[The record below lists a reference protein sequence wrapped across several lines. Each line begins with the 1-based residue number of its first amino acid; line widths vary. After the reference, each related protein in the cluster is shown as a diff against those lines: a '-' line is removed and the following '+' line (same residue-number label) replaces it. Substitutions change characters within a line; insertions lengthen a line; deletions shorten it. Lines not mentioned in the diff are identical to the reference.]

1 MVENYGK
8 GVLQMRGF
16 GVFEKGKVGWME
28 KPDYICGP
36 DDAIV
41 RPLALA
47 PCSSDVHSAYEME
60 GSWLINRIL
69 GHESVGEIVE
79 VGSNVRDFKVGDR
92 VVIPCTTPTWKHPNI
107 QDGTHQDAGG
117 LFTAINFSNYEDG
130 TFAEKIKIR
139 SADMNLALLPKNVS
153 PEAACMATDMM
164 TTGFYG
170 PELAEVK
177 FGDTVVVFGIGPVGL
192 MAVAGSKL
200 RGAGRLIAVG
210 TRPDCVKL
218 AKEYGATD
226 IISYKEGSVAEQI
239 MAITG
244 GQGVDAA
251 IVAGGDVDT
260 FNTAIAVA
268 KAGGGQIAMLNVLTE
283 IDTIAI
289 PNALIAGFLAHKTI
303 KGGLCPGGR
312 RRMERLL
319 SLIENGR
326 VDPSKLITH
335 KFKGLESI
343 EEAFQ
348 LMANKPKN
356 LIKPI
361 VLLD

>member
-1 MVENYGK
+1 MK
-8 GVLQMRGF
+8 GF
-16 GVFEKGKVGWME
+16 GVIEKGKVGWLE
-28 KPDYICGP
+28 KPEYVCGP
-36 DDAIV
+36 DDAIA

-60 GSWLINRIL
+60 GPHLKNRIL
-69 GHESVGEIVE
+69 GHESVGEIIE
-79 VGSNVRDFKVGDR
+79 VGSNVKDFKVGDK
-92 VVIPCTTPTWKHPNI
+92 VVIPCTTPTWKHPDI

-139 SADMNLALLPKNVS
+139 SADMNLALLPEGVS
-153 PEAACMATDMM
+153 LEAACMAVDMM

-170 PELAEVK
+170 SELAEVK

-192 MAVAGSKL
+192 MSVAASKL
-200 RGAGRLIAVG
+200 RGAGRIIAVG

-226 IISYKEGSVAEQI
+226 IISYKEGNVGDQI
-239 MAITG
+239 KALTG
-244 GQGVDAA
+244 GKGVDAS
-251 IVAGGDVDT
+251 IVAGGDLET
-260 FNTAIAVA
+260 FYTAIDVA
-268 KAGGGQIAMLNVLTE
+268 KVGGGQIAMLNVLTE
-283 IDTIAI
+283 IDSINI
-289 PNALIAGFLAHKTI
+289 PNAVIAGFLAHKTI

-312 RRMERLL
+312 KRMERLL
-319 SLIENGR
+319 SLIKYGR

-335 KFKGLESI
+335 RFKGLENI
-343 EEAFQ
+343 EDAFY
-348 LMANKPKN
+348 LMANKPKD

-361 VLLD
+361 VLMD

>member
-1 MVENYGK
+1 MK
-8 GVLQMRGF
+8 GF
-16 GVFEKGKVGWME
+16 GVIEKGKVGWLE
-28 KPDYICGP
+28 KPEYVCGP
-36 DDAIV
+36 DDAIA

-60 GSWLINRIL
+60 GPHLKNRIL
-69 GHESVGEIVE
+69 GHESVGEIIE
-79 VGSNVRDFKVGDR
+79 VGSNVKDFKVGDK
-92 VVIPCTTPTWKHPNI
+92 VVIPCTTPTWKHPDI

-139 SADMNLALLPKNVS
+139 SADMNLALLPEGVS
-153 PEAACMATDMM
+153 LEAACMAVDMM

-192 MAVAGSKL
+192 MSVAASKL
-200 RGAGRLIAVG
+200 RGAGRIIAVG

-218 AKEYGATD
+218 AREYGATD
-226 IISYKEGSVAEQI
+226 IISYKEGNVGDQI
-239 MAITG
+239 KALTG
-244 GQGVDAA
+244 GKGVDAS
-251 IVAGGDVDT
+251 IVAGGDLET
-260 FNTAIAVA
+260 FYTAIDVA
-268 KAGGGQIAMLNVLTE
+268 KVGGGQIAMLNVLTE
-283 IDTIAI
+283 IDSINI
-289 PNALIAGFLAHKTI
+289 PNAVIAGFLAHKTI

-312 RRMERLL
+312 KRMERLL
-319 SLIENGR
+319 SLIKYGR

-335 KFKGLESI
+335 RFKGLENI
-343 EEAFQ
+343 EDAFY
-348 LMANKPKN
+348 LMANKPKD

-361 VLLD
+361 VLMD

>member
-1 MVENYGK
+1 MK
-8 GVLQMRGF
+8 GF
-16 GVFEKGKVGWME
+16 GVIEKGKVGWMD
-28 KPDYICGP
+28 KPEYVCGP
-36 DDAIV
+36 DDAIA

-60 GSWLINRIL
+60 GPHLKNRIL
-69 GHESVGEIVE
+69 GHEAVGQLIE
-79 VGSNVRDFKVGDR
+79 VGSNVKDFKVGDI
-92 VVIPCTTPTWKHPNI
+92 VVIPCTTPTWKHPDI

-117 LFTAINFSNYEDG
+117 LFNAINFSNYEDG

-139 SADMNLALLPKNVS
+139 SADMNLALLPEGVS
-153 PEAACMATDMM
+153 LEAACMTVDMM

-192 MAVAGSKL
+192 MAVAASKL
-200 RGAGRLIAVG
+200 RGAGRIIAVG

-218 AKEYGATD
+218 AREYGATD
-226 IISYKEGSVAEQI
+226 IISYKEGNVGDQI
-239 MAITG
+239 KALTG
-244 GQGVDAA
+244 GKGVDAS
-251 IVAGGDVDT
+251 IVAGGDLET
-260 FNTAIAVA
+260 LYTAIDVA

-283 IDTIAI
+283 IESINI
-289 PNALIAGFLAHKTI
+289 PNAAIAGFLAHKTI

-312 RRMERLL
+312 KRMERLL
-319 SLIENGR
+319 SLIKYER

-335 KFKGLESI
+335 RFKGLEHI
-343 EEAFQ
+343 EDAFYI
-348 LMANKPKN
+348 MANKPKD

-361 VLLD
+361 VLMD